1 MSQPVLIPG
10 PDHPIT
16 VTPSSEHVVV
26 RRDGQ
31 TLADTTNALVLQE
44 ANYPPVHY
52 IPMSDVERGA
62 LADSDT
68 TSYCPYKGTASYFSA
83 PGEADV
89 AWYYPAA
96 HDAVAEITDHVAFY
110 PNKVELSV
118 ES

>member
-16 VTPSSEHVVV
+16 VEPTTEHVVV

-31 TLADTTNALVLQE
+31 TLADSTNALVLQE
-44 ANYPPVHY
+44 ADYPAAYY
-52 IPMSDVERGA
+52 IPMADVERSA
-62 LADSDT
+62 LSDSDT

-89 AWYYPAA
+89 AWYYPVPHETMAKIA
-96 HDAVAEITDHVAFY
+96 DHVAFY
-110 PNKVELSV
+110 PSKTELSV